1 MYYRMNPLFFLILP
15 VLVSIILYKT
25 AFKDG
30 KPTCEHYI
38 LNTYIYTVFYLG
50 LMGFFISL
58 ILNHKYIYD
67 KYIGLGTAIAL
78 ILAYIGLYLAVLF
91 IPKEKVGLKHIISIV
106 YIFVASIL
114 LSTIFFLFFP
124 KSIMLSILMTL
135 SLFVILT
142 VFAWKFQKLISS
154 SISLPLLIVFLLLV
168 IAEFIIG
175 LFYPGGLIEK
185 AIVLIVLMVI
195 CYLLLVKTKRMIEN
209 SASCQEDGGP
219 DYVKESMGFILSFQN
234 LLIRI
239 LRLFGK
245 LKRGR
250 RL

>member
-15 VLVSIILYKT
+15 VLVSIILYKN

-38 LNTYIYTVFYLG
+38 LNTYIYTVFYLS

-58 ILNHKYIYD
+58 ILNHKNIYD
-67 KYIGLGTAIAL
+67 KYIGLGTGIAL
-78 ILAYIGLYLAVLF
+78 FIAYIGLYFAVLF
-91 IPKEKVGLKHIISIV
+91 IPKEKITLKHIVSIL

-114 LSTIFFLFFP
+114 LSTIFFIFFP
-124 KSIMLSILMTL
+124 KSIVLSIFMTFI
-135 SLFVILT
+135 LFVILT
-142 VFAWKFQKLISS
+142 LMAWKFQKFISS
-154 SISLPLLIVFLLLV
+154 SISLPLLIVFLLLAV
-168 IAEFIIG
+168 AEFIISI
-175 LFYPGGLIEK
+175 FYPGSLIEK
-185 AIVLIVLMVI
+185 AIILIVLMVI

-209 SASCQEDGGP
+209 SGSCEKEGGP

-239 LRLFGK
+239 LELFGK
-245 LKRGR
+245 R
-250 RL
+250 RRRF